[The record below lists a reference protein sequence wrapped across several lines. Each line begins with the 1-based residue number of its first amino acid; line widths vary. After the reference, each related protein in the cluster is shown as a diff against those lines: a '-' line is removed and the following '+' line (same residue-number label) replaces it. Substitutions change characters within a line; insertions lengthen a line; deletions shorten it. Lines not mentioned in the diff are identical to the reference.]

1 MLGNTESYQT
11 SEGPRSGLGCG
22 TTSPEAWVVTQQI
35 LWHMKLSAVWENM
48 QCMMEFMAI
57 PVKESQHK
65 TIWLQS
71 KAMRSA
77 VEKYNF
83 WEVACYWALVDP
95 ECLTM
100 STKYCVPYKLSQNHQ
115 DIKLYEFNSSLSED
129 KNSTSETGLKQD
141 QRDKAAICTGS
152 TDLHV
157 TQHGC
162 ITAIPPTCT
171 YSHIGRTGNQLE
183 EGNAQAQFTD
193 GSAWLNVCVQDT
205 KGPWLHC
212 RPKKQWPW
220 KW

>member
-1 MLGNTESYQT
+1 MFSLPKCNCCIGRQHCAWQALSSASNTSHRNTCSSGSMLGNTESYQT
-11 SEGPRSGLGCG
+11 SGGPRSGLGCG

-71 KAMRSA
+71 KAMQSA

-83 WEVACYWALVDP
+83 WEIACYWALVDP

-115 DIKLYEFNSSLSED
+115 DIKFM
-129 KNSTSETGLKQD
+129 NSTAVYQKTKTVHL
-141 QRDKAAICTGS
+141 RLGS
-152 TDLHV
+152 SRTRGTRQLYAQV
-157 TQHGC
+157 AQTSMSPSTVASQLFLPLVP
-162 ITAIPPTCT
+162 TAT
-171 YSHIGRTGNQLE
+171 
-183 EGNAQAQFTD
+183 
-193 GSAWLNVCVQDT
+193 
-205 KGPWLHC
+205 
-212 RPKKQWPW
+212 
-220 KW
+220 